1 MSHLCA
7 CDWLRGQ
14 LCSASVSPEMLSK
27 GVSSGAR
34 ETKDGKRRVMRSVNS
49 GGFVCLRCLRASGR
63 DCPPRTGC
71 ALDAAVLD
79 EGGRLWVLLSR
90 AAKMSDLT
98 LVALPDRQYFESF
111 LHQRNGM
118 LVERMRKLKEM
129 SARSTNS
136 EDPTS

>member
-1 MSHLCA
+1 M
-7 CDWLRGQ
+7 
-14 LCSASVSPEMLSK
+14 
-27 GVSSGAR
+27 
-34 ETKDGKRRVMRSVNS
+34 
-49 GGFVCLRCLRASGR
+49 
-63 DCPPRTGC
+63 
-71 ALDAAVLD
+71 
-79 EGGRLWVLLSR
+79 LSR

-98 LVALPDRQYFESF
+98 LVALPDRQYFEGF

>member
-1 MSHLCA
+1 
-7 CDWLRGQ
+7 
-14 LCSASVSPEMLSK
+14 
-27 GVSSGAR
+27 
-34 ETKDGKRRVMRSVNS
+34 
-49 GGFVCLRCLRASGR
+49 
-63 DCPPRTGC
+63 
-71 ALDAAVLD
+71 
-79 EGGRLWVLLSR
+79 
-90 AAKMSDLT
+90 MSDLT